1 MDMCVERAC
10 IALLLGKTDQALQQ
24 LGLTAQGQQQAGA
37 NPTQQ
42 AATNYVLVR
51 RPCWRHVRLVAAA
64 AGVQMREHLQRQHV
78 ALSSEPLTTCCVSL
92 DSTAVVGGIKQP

>member
-1 MDMCVERAC
+1 MCVERAC
-10 IALLLGKTDQALQQ
+10 IELLLGKTDQALQQ

-51 RPCWRHVRLVAAA
+51 RPCWRRIRLLVAAA
-64 AGVQMREHLQRQHV
+64 AGVQLCRRLQHQHVV
-78 ALSSEPLTTCCVSL
+78 ALSPGPLTTCSVSL

>member
-51 RPCWRHVRLVAAA
+51 RPSGSCRWCADAQALAATA
-64 AGVQMREHLQRQHV
+64 YCLQLWAPHTM
-78 ALSSEPLTTCCVSL
+78 LCV
-92 DSTAVVGGIKQP
+92 I